1 MVNSNVLD
9 APGTMKVKV
18 VDCKGQ
24 SEGKTCYDLCF
35 NKRHVV
41 VRIDN
46 ESGEGKIVGEKD
58 SHIFADY
65 DQESGDIIV
74 SFVCVKMF
82 H

>member
-1 MVNSNVLD
+1 MIDNFLD

-18 VDCKGQ
+18 VDCKGP

-35 NKRHVV
+35 NKRHIIA
-41 VRIDN
+41 RIDN

-74 SFVCVKMF
+74 RFRF
-82 H
+82 

>member
-1 MVNSNVLD
+1 
-9 APGTMKVKV
+9 MKVKV
-18 VDCKGQ
+18 VDCKGP

-35 NKRHVV
+35 NKRHIVA
-41 VRIDN
+41 RIDN

-74 SFVCVKMF
+74 RFGFYVHNAYVTLKVF
-82 H
+82 LRF